1 MQRHGTAV
9 HCCNISLCCHCFPR
23 LAHDV
28 GSAQAR
34 LLASCTLYLHA
45 QGMTVSVLCM
55 QSHVSGITDYSWEA
69 TTGNQTAESDFWVAS
84 LQVYKILLNA
94 TACVQPVSCDEAYLD
109 VTGLGDPEEV
119 AASIRQQIFEATGC
133 TASAGIGP
141 SMLVARL
148 ATKKGKPNGQFRIET
163 SQVRLFTK
171 ATEGLFAYCGGVES
185 HAAYCVSG
193 SCSRTKHTQP
203 SQAQHSLSPDCL

>member
-1 MQRHGTAV
+1 M
-9 HCCNISLCCHCFPR
+9 
-23 LAHDV
+23 
-28 GSAQAR
+28 
-34 LLASCTLYLHA
+34 
-45 QGMTVSVLCM
+45 
-55 QSHVSGITDYSWEA
+55 
-69 TTGNQTAESDFWVAS
+69 
-84 LQVYKILLNA
+84 YKILLNA

-163 SQVRLFTK
+163 SQVRFFT
-171 ATEGLFAYCGGVES
+171 
-185 HAAYCVSG
+185 
-193 SCSRTKHTQP
+193 
-203 SQAQHSLSPDCL
+203 